1 MVLDKIECGKITVDK
16 YFDVRYGSEK
26 YFEYIG
32 REAYRALPKLLY
44 SDDIERFMTFFGN
57 VNEEWKG
64 ITLKLRRGD
73 EIYRDAYIRMRK
85 KHNLIG
91 GEQLWDVEFYDIESL
106 VRAYESSCEN
116 NNMYR
121 ILLGYAEH
129 TYFRYEHDTGEIGVY
144 NVKNGRERV
153 LFAMKLDEWKNE
165 AVYLGHVDRM
175 DKDNFL
181 RMCDDIER
189 GAQDISAEF
198 STSMYSSTDDIKPCR
213 ITGTTITKDGSP
225 LLTVGMIKC
234 IGAFAD
240 MGEKDSEDE
249 HLDPL
254 TRLYNKKYIQDKARE
269 LIGNGQGGQ
278 GTLFIMDIDNFKDI
292 SDSFGHMYGDEVLAK
307 VARVVLEVL
316 EDNGIA
322 GRIGGDE
329 FMGIIF
335 NVTDRESIRHILR
348 SIRSRVEYLF
358 GEVHDVNVTC
368 SIGATRFPDD
378 FTTYDDVFKCAD
390 KCLYIAKQK
399 GKNRYIIYQEE
410 LHGAIHNES
419 SDRTLI
425 EHITARNDFT
435 VSVVKNAIGMLY
447 ERGRDAIPDV
457 LRMVAE
463 KARFDRAAVYYGP
476 EYKLAYYYGA
486 ECSDTAFWADSQ
498 TYLEHFDN
506 DGIHLASSLFKVEG
520 AEREI
525 FERFKMQHTE
535 CCIQVILGDKEH
547 VYGYTSFECCNK
559 GKRYEESLG
568 NSINY
573 ISKLI
578 YEVMRREG

>member
-44 SDDIERFMTFFGN
+44 SDDIDRFMAFFGN

-144 NVKNGRERV
+144 NVKNGREHV
-153 LFAMKLDEWKNE
+153 LFAMK
-165 AVYLGHVDRM
+165 
-175 DKDNFL
+175 
-181 RMCDDIER
+181 
-189 GAQDISAEF
+189 
-198 STSMYSSTDDIKPCR
+198 
-213 ITGTTITKDGSP
+213 
-225 LLTVGMIKC
+225 
-234 IGAFAD
+234 
-240 MGEKDSEDE
+240 
-249 HLDPL
+249 
-254 TRLYNKKYIQDKARE
+254 
-269 LIGNGQGGQ
+269 
-278 GTLFIMDIDNFKDI
+278 
-292 SDSFGHMYGDEVLAK
+292 
-307 VARVVLEVL
+307 
-316 EDNGIA
+316 
-322 GRIGGDE
+322 
-329 FMGIIF
+329 
-335 NVTDRESIRHILR
+335 
-348 SIRSRVEYLF
+348 
-358 GEVHDVNVTC
+358 
-368 SIGATRFPDD
+368 
-378 FTTYDDVFKCAD
+378 
-390 KCLYIAKQK
+390 
-399 GKNRYIIYQEE
+399 
-410 LHGAIHNES
+410 
-419 SDRTLI
+419 
-425 EHITARNDFT
+425 
-435 VSVVKNAIGMLY
+435 
-447 ERGRDAIPDV
+447 
-457 LRMVAE
+457 
-463 KARFDRAAVYYGP
+463 FDRAAVYYGP

-486 ECSDTAFWADSQ
+486 ECSDTAFWADSP

-506 DGIHLASSLFKVEG
+506 DGIHLASSFFKVEG